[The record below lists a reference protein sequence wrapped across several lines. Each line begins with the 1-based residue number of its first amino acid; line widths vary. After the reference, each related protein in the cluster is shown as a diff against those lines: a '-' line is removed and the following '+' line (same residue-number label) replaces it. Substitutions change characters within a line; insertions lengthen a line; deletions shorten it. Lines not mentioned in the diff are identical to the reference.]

1 MCPQLTHDNSKVQHI
16 NIKMSKSTYAQIE
29 QEHLLYNLY
38 KTKKIVNPPG
48 FGIHSHEMN
57 LDFKI
62 WALLTT

>member
-48 FGIHSHEMN
+48 FWKGI
-57 LDFKI
+57 
-62 WALLTT
+62 LLIRNSLT